1 MAGAL
6 SSVRLQGV
14 NDVRILPFIL
24 SATLLTSA
32 TAVLAMESKPAAKP
46 ASKSAAAPKYDE
58 AKLKALEAKL
68 AKKPTDAKLK
78 TETAEAN
85 FQVGYAMMINDNLP
99 PRVKYPGA
107 LKHYRRALALN
118 PKHAKA
124 AENKK
129 MIEDIYKSMGRPIP
143 S

>member
-1 MAGAL
+1 
-6 SSVRLQGV
+6 
-14 NDVRILPFIL
+14 VRILPFIL

-32 TAVLAMESKPAAKP
+32 GAVLAMEKAAPKPAAKP
-46 ASKSAAAPKYDE
+46 AAATAKYDE

-68 AKKPTDAKLK
+68 AKKPSDAKVK
-78 TETAEAN
+78 SETAEAN
-85 FQVGYAMMINDNLP
+85 FQVGYAMMINDSLP

-107 LKHYRRALALN
+107 LKHYRRALTLN

-143 S
+143 G

>member
-1 MAGAL
+1 MRAL
-6 SSVRLQGV
+6 PL
-14 NDVRILPFIL
+14 IL
-24 SATLLTSA
+24 SATLLVSA
-32 TAVLAMESKPAAKP
+32 GAVLAMAKTAPKPAAV
-46 ASKSAAAPKYDE
+46 AAKYDE

-68 AKKPTDAKLK
+68 AKKPNDAKLK
-78 TETAEAN
+78 SETAEAN

-107 LKHYRRALALN
+107 LKHYNRALVLN

-129 MIEDIYKSMGRPIP
+129 TIEDIYKQMGRPIP
-143 S
+143 Q